1 MSDPGMEIAKEAT
14 KMAVVELIRPAQEI
28 VADVLGG
35 LFGDRLSNWRKAKPA
50 WQERNQRKTAE
61 RAVKV
66 MLDRGVTRASDDAN
80 PVHVE
85 EIIGAS
91 KDTAA
96 PELQEMYARLIA
108 AAMDPKRVKQ
118 YRREFVQ
125 IVNQLEPLDALVLQ
139 LLSKPDMSGSE
150 WIRKIAQALMRE
162 PDEVAVCGRNLERL
176 GCAIHPVTP
185 LIEQGAV
192 LAALGRQLLA
202 AVSD

>member
-1 MSDPGMEIAKEAT
+1 MSDPGMDITKEAT
-14 KMAVVELIRPAQEI
+14 KTAVVELIRPAQEI

-35 LFGDRLSNWRKAKPA
+35 LFGDHLSNWRKAKPA
-50 WQERNQRKTAE
+50 WQERNQREIAE

-85 EIIGAS
+85 EIIDAS
-91 KDTAA
+91 KNTTD
-96 PELQEMYARLIA
+96 PKLKDMYARLIA
-108 AAMDPKRVKQ
+108 SAMDPKRVNL

-139 LLSKPDMSGSE
+139 LLSKPDMSGAE
-150 WIRKIAQALMRE
+150 WIRKIAKALMRA
-162 PDEVAVCGRNLERL
+162 PDEVAVCGHNLERL
-176 GCAIHPVTP
+176 GCAIHPATQF
-185 LIEQGAV
+185 IEQGAV
-192 LAALGRQLLA
+192 LAALGRQLIA